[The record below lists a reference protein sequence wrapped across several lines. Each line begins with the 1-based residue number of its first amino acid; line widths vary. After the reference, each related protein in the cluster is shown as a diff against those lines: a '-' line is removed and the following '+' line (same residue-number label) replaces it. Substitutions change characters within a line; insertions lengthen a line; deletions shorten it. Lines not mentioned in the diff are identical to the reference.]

1 MDETDEI
8 VRLCVRALVAQMG
21 EVPGVEMHLTRDCVL
36 GLTGEPSADFNRLTL
51 GADPDA
57 EGFLISSVAR
67 AKARGLPLHAVMS
80 PRAADALAPVATR
93 LGLTLVGASPLMVLR
108 AGTPVAPSRPV
119 KITRALGSELVGIA
133 AQNVSAIMGELEGI
147 GAIIRRR
154 ERVAGMRG
162 PGRVHYFMNPNVGTH
177 LPGSLRDEAQ
187 ADAPPGPLLRV
198 MEGGKAPR
206 ASK

>member
-1 MDETDEI
+1 MAAKLH
-8 VRLCVRALVAQMG
+8 RLISKPERLKAEQAELALELLRPLEG
-21 EVPGVEMHLTRDCVL
+21 EMPGVWRELKAHIQRRTAARSGWTFIMISADQHRAVMRWIRTESARPMDAVGVWGELFSAVDQDTGEIMLTRDQI
-36 GLTGEPSADFNRLTL
+36 A
-51 GADPDA
+51 
-57 EGFLISSVAR
+57 
-67 AKARGLPLHAVMS
+67 
-80 PRAADALAPVATR
+80 
-93 LGLTLVGASPLMVLR
+93 
-108 AGTPVAPSRPV
+108 
-119 KITRALGSELVGIA
+119 ELVGIA
-133 AQNVSAIMGELEGI
+133 AQNVSAIMGELESI